1 MPSKRVAILF
11 ENFPSDYPVNLH
23 RDYLRI
29 LNKLMRLWDTTYFD
43 HYMNELL
50 LSSREHREGFKPEV
64 VAELLFI
71 NRLHEACVRKGI
83 QLPPEM
89 DWRTLPH
96 NCYSPESFSTIV
108 RKSSVE
114 TICSCLDQNISVD
127 IRFNNGSTPLIVAA
141 EEGRLDVVEFLVDS
155 GANLNARN
163 DLNYTALHWAAFH
176 GHQAIVKFLITN
188 KADANI
194 KDSTGST
201 PLLLAISKGY
211 AFIAIELIKYGTHID
226 KSTLIDIA
234 SRKGMKD
241 LVRILR
247 MQPDGV
253 RI

>member
-50 LSSREHREGFKPEV
+50 LSSREYRNGFKPEV

-96 NCYSPESFSTIV
+96 NCYSPESFATII
-108 RKSSVE
+108 RNASVE
-114 TICSCLDQNISVD
+114 TICSCLDQNISVN

-141 EEGRLDVVEFLVDS
+141 EEGRLDVAEFLVDS

-163 DLNYTALHWAAFH
+163 DLDYTALHWAAFH
-176 GHQAIVKFLITN
+176 GHYDIVKLFLKN

-201 PLLLAISKGY
+201 PLLLAIARGHG
-211 AFIAIELIKYGTHID
+211 FIAAELIAYGTHIE
-226 KSTLIDIA
+226 KSKLIDIA
-234 SRKGMKD
+234 SRKGMRDIVK
-241 LVRILR
+241 ILK
-247 MQPDGV
+247 MQPDRV
-253 RI
+253 RL